1 MGRYAALYG
10 RTMKLKV
17 ALLFGGLV
25 VKDPSLIGGCVD
37 ELLK

>member
-1 MGRYAALYG
+1 
-10 RTMKLKV
+10 MKLKV

-25 VKDPSLIGGCVD
+25 VKVESLIGGCVD